1 MNDMCTYLHARYD
14 GICVCVCPA
23 HADVRI
29 ICVHCAHVLYVYIC
43 VHACV
48 RVYDVCVCVHV
59 YCVCVYVCVCVCVCV
74 CGRLWA
80 CTVYTY
86 YIIYDLL
93 LSLILNIYFLTGP
106 SYCGQGSPLASTVFG
121 LPSILMNNN
130 FILSVTLFIEIVKF

>member
-1 MNDMCTYLHARYD
+1 MH
-14 GICVCVCPA
+14 VCVCMT
-23 HADVRI
+23 
-29 ICVHCAHVLYVYIC
+29 CVY
-43 VHACV
+43 
-48 RVYDVCVCVHV
+48 V
-59 YCVCVYVCVCVCVCV
+59 YCVCMCLYV
-74 CGRLWA
+74 WA

-130 FILSVTLFIEIVKF
+130 FILPVIL